1 MKELQIEYLRT
12 EELIPYENNPR
23 HNDEAV
29 EAVANSIK
37 EFGFKVPMVI
47 DEDNV
52 IVSGHTRLKAAKML
66 GIERLPCIRADDLT
80 PEQIKAFR
88 LADNKVGEIATWDI
102 EKLQAELAD
111 IDIDMDAFGFGDITE
126 PEIEI
131 PEDDFDMKEDQRPE
145 PETGRGEIYRLGDHI
160 LMCGDSTSVADV
172 SALMDGTLADCVIT
186 DPPYNVAYEGGTEE
200 AMTIENDNLSAFE
213 FQNFLESAFA
223 RMNESLKPGGAFYV
237 WYASRNG
244 VQFETALNANGLEV
258 RQQIIWVK
266 NTFVLGRQDYQW
278 MHEPCLYGWKSG
290 EGHYF
295 IYDRTQPKA
304 IEYPED
310 LDSLSKEE
318 LLRLIKEAP
327 NTVIHE
333 NKPPVNDIHPTM
345 KPLKLIGKLV
355 RNSTEPGDTVLDLFG
370 GGGSTLIACEELG
383 RKCRM
388 MELDPVYADAIINRW
403 EEYTGKKAIRI
414 RG

>member
-1 MKELQIEYLRT
+1 MKELQIEYLRADD
-12 EELIPYENNPR
+12 LVPYKNNPR
-23 HNDEAV
+23 INDEAV
-29 EAVANSIK
+29 TPVANSIR
-37 EFGFKVPMVI
+37 EFGFKVPIVI
-47 DEDNV
+47 DANNV
-52 IVSGHTRLKAAKML
+52 IVSGHTRLKAAKQL
-66 GIERLPCIRADDLT
+66 GLEEVPCIRADDLT
-80 PEQIKAFR
+80 EEQIKAFR

-102 EKLQAELAD
+102 ERLQQELSD
-111 IDIDMDAFGFGDITE
+111 IEINMDAFGFGDITE
-126 PEIEI
+126 PEIDI

-172 SALMDGTLADCVIT
+172 AALMDGTLADCVIT

-278 MHEPCLYGWKSG
+278 MHEPCLYGWKAG

-295 IYDRTQPKA
+295 IYDRTQPTA

-310 LDSLSKEE
+310 LDSMSKEE

-327 NTVIHE
+327 STVIHE